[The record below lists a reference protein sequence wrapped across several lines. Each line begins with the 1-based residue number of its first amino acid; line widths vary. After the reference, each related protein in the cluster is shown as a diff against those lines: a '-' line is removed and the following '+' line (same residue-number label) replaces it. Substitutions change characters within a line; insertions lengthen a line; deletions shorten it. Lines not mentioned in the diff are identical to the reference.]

1 MSIPPTSMLRPRARG
16 TRSQPNA
23 LMPFMVGGG
32 GHAGASTLKRALREW
47 LPLDRSADYDT
58 VPDLP
63 VLRSRSRDLLRNSP
77 IAGGAVGTV
86 VTSVVGPGLDLQSA
100 IDRDV
105 LQIDETAAKEW
116 ERRAELIWRHWST
129 RADIRR
135 RQDFGQIQDTTL
147 RSQLASGDVL
157 VLRRHRRDPG
167 DLLGLKLQLV
177 EADRIAT
184 PPDRSTDP
192 RVVDGVEQDVDGAP
206 IAFHLRNRHRY
217 DWNAEVEKWTRWAVM
232 GPRSQLRQAILL
244 ADLERPGQTRGVPYL
259 APVIEPLK
267 QLERYTEAE
276 LAAAVISSF
285 FTVAVTTEGAEGLA
299 NEAADPNALDD
310 GTVNSRHLDQKLGPA
325 AIVDFG
331 PGESITPIDPAR
343 PNSSFDPFVMAVLTQ
358 VGMRLEIP
366 FEVLT
371 KHFKAS
377 YSAARGALAEAW
389 RFFLKRRGYLA
400 RDLCDPV
407 YEWVIAESVLR
418 GYLAAPG
425 FNTDPI
431 IRQAWLGANW
441 VGSPKGHIDPVKEVT
456 AVGLM
461 KDRNWISDGEA
472 VQELRGVAY
481 EDVAMRRKRDALVL
495 ADNGLTAA
503 ETTAP
508 ANPQDDDD
516 EEQNPD
522 LPEEEDAA

>member
-1 MSIPPTSMLRPRARG
+1 MRPRARG
-16 TRSQPNA
+16 TRTQPSA
-23 LMPFMVGGG
+23 LLPLMAGGG
-32 GHAGASTLKRALREW
+32 GYSGASSAKRALREW
-47 LPLDRSADYDT
+47 FPLDRSADYDT

-63 VLRSRSRDLLRNSP
+63 VLRSRSRDLIRNSP

-86 VTSVVGPGLDLQSA
+86 VTSVVGSGLALQAA

-105 LQIDETAAKEW
+105 LGLDEKQAKEW
-116 ERRAELIWRHWST
+116 ERRAELIFRHWCT

-135 RQDFGQIQDTTL
+135 RQDFGQIQDTAL

-157 VLRRHRRDPG
+157 LLRRHRKDPG
-167 DLLGLKLQLV
+167 DLLGLKLQIL
-177 EADRIAT
+177 EADRVAT
-184 PPDRSTDP
+184 PPDRSMDP
-192 RVVDGVEQDVDGAP
+192 RVVDGVEQDVDGAAV
-206 IAFHLRNRHRY
+206 AFHVRNRHRY
-217 DWNAEVEKWTRWAVM
+217 DWNAEVETWTRWPVL
-232 GPRSQLRQAILL
+232 GPKSRLRQAIFL
-244 ADLERPGQTRGVPYL
+244 AELERPGQTRGVPYL

-285 FTVAVTTEGAEGLA
+285 FTIAVTTEGAEGLA
-299 NEAADPNALDD
+299 NATADPTAVDD
-310 GTVNSRHLDQKLGPA
+310 GTVNSPTHDLKLAPA
-325 AIVDFG
+325 AILDLA
-331 PGESITPIDPAR
+331 PGEGVTPIDPAR

-389 RFFLKRRGYLA
+389 RFFLKRRDYLG
-400 RDLCDPV
+400 RDLCDPS
-407 YEWVIAESVLR
+407 YEWVIEESVLS
-418 GYLAAPG
+418 GYLVAPG
-425 FNTDPI
+425 FFTDPI

-481 EDVAMRRKRDALVL
+481 EDVAQRRKRDALVL
-495 ADNGLTAA
+495 EDNGLTAA
-503 ETTAP
+503 AQTEPSATP
-508 ANPQDDDD
+508 AASSDDD
-516 EEQNPD
+516 EADQNPD
-522 LPEEEDAA
+522 VPEEEDES